1 MYLAP
6 QLQTTD
12 ETTYPGTKSRGERG
26 AFKTLFHSNMAF
38 DMQQAAHAL
47 LLLEYYLAN

>member
-12 ETTYPGTKSRGERG
+12 EMTYPGTKSKGGRG

-38 DMQQAAHAL
+38 DMQQAVHAL
-47 LLLEYYLAN
+47 LLLELLLR